1 MKKILVVY
9 FSQTG
14 QLKRIAESVCAPLAN
29 AGDVALTWQR
39 LEPVKPYPFP
49 WPFFEF
55 FDQFPEAVLGE
66 PPVLQALT
74 LDPGARYD
82 LVILAY
88 TVWFLS
94 PAPPMNAF
102 LKSDLGRALLR
113 DTPVVTLIACR
124 NMWLM
129 AQERVKA
136 LLAEAGARHCDNIVL
151 TDAGS
156 ALATFITTPRWML
169 TGRTD
174 SVWGF
179 PPAGVRQADIDGAER
194 FGRGLLRA
202 LRENRVDGRAPVLA
216 GLKAATV
223 DDRLIASE
231 RIGRRGFNLWGR
243 LVRTAG
249 PQGAPARRG
258 ILAVYC
264 VFLVTMIVTIV
275 PLSMLIRALLRP
287 LLAGRLASARRYYEL
302 PSGSSAERME
312 NA

>member
-1 MKKILVVY
+1 MVY

-14 QLKRIAESVCAPLAN
+14 QLRRIAESMCAPLSS
-29 AGDVALTWQR
+29 AGDIELTWQA

-55 FDQFPEAVLGE
+55 FDQFPEAVKGE
-66 PPVLQALT
+66 PPELRPLA
-74 LDPGARYD
+74 LDPVQRYD

-94 PAPPMNAF
+94 PAPPMTAF
-102 LKSDLGRALLR
+102 LKSATGRALLR

-129 AQERVKA
+129 AQEQAKA
-136 LLAEAGARHCDNIVL
+136 LLAQAGARHCDNVVL

-156 ALATFITTPRWML
+156 AMATFITTPRWML
-169 TGRTD
+169 TGRRD
-174 SVWGF
+174 ALWGF
-179 PPAGVRQADIDGAER
+179 PPAGIREEEIAGAQR
-194 FGRGLLRA
+194 FGQALLQALRA
-202 LRENRVDGRAPVLA
+202 DRVDGRTPLLT
-216 GLKAATV
+216 GLKAARV

-231 RIGRRGFNLWGR
+231 RIGRRSFQVWGK
-243 LVRTAG
+243 LVRLAG
-249 PQGAPARRG
+249 PQGNPARRV
-258 ILAVYC
+258 ILAVYS
-264 VFLVTMIVTIV
+264 VFLVTIIVTIV

-287 LLAGRLASARRYYEL
+287 LLAARLAAARRYFEL

>member
-1 MKKILVVY
+1 MKKVLVVY

-14 QLKRIAESVCAPLAN
+14 QLRRIAESACAPLA
-29 AGDVALTWQR
+29 AAADVELTWQR

-55 FDQFPEAVLGE
+55 FDQFPEAVHHV
-66 PPVLQALT
+66 PPALKPLD
-74 LDPGARYD
+74 LDPAARYD

-94 PAPPMNAF
+94 PAPPLTAF
-102 LKSDLGRALLR
+102 LKSDLGRSLLR
-113 DTPVVTLIACR
+113 DTPVVTLVACR

-129 AQERVKA
+129 AQEQVKA
-136 LLAEAGARHCDNIVL
+136 LLAAADARHCDNIVL

-169 TGRTD
+169 TGRRD
-174 SVWGF
+174 AIWGF
-179 PPAGVRQADIDGAER
+179 PPAGIREDEIAAARR
-194 FGRGLLRA
+194 FGAALLEALRA
-202 LRENRVDGRAPVLA
+202 GRLDGRTPALT
-216 GLKAATV
+216 GLKAVTV

-231 RIGRRGFNLWGR
+231 RIGRRSFQIWGR
-243 LVRTAG
+243 LVRAVG
-249 PQGAPARRG
+249 PQGHPARRAV
-258 ILAVYC
+258 LAIYT

-287 LLAGRLASARRYYEL
+287 LLASRLAAARRYFEL

-312 NA
+312 NR